1 MQSLSPNNRREVEYV
16 DSCANLA
23 VLQPF
28 ITIQGSLLK
37 LTSLFK
43 YMYVDTQNHFNVK
56 GL

>member
-28 ITIQGSLLK
+28 ITIKGSLLK

-43 YMYVDTQNHFNVK
+43 YVYVDIQNYFNVK